1 MELHPFAG
9 YTHTEYR
16 HGGMSEELPDGLRI
30 QRAMAFKPL
39 RDLWQKFHACPIYL
53 NDFEI

>member
-1 MELHPFAG
+1 MELHPFAS
-9 YTHTEYR
+9 YTEYH
-16 HGGMSEELPDGLRI
+16 HGGMSEEVSDGLRI
-30 QRAMAFKPL
+30 QRAMALKPL